1 VNELDR
7 IKQGKVKRNRQEAT
21 HVWDKGRVSLLSMEM
36 FPSLREHY
44 PFFPRQ
50 SVSLKEVMC
59 EVWIRMWR
67 DVRSTRPGGT

>member
-7 IKQGKVKRNRQEAT
+7 IKQGKVKRNRQEET
-21 HVWDKGRVSLLSMEM
+21 HVWDKGGVFMLSMGM

-50 SVSLKEVMC
+50 SVSLEELRHEVGLEC
-59 EVWIRMWR
+59 
-67 DVRSTRPGGT
+67 GGM